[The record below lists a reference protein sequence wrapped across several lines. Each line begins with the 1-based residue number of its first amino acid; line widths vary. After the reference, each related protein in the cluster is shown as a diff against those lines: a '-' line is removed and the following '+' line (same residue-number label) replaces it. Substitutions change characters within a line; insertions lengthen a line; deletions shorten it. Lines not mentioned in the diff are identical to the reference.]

1 MRRYSKS
8 DAWVKNRE
16 GRWCRARPR
25 RQATGIWLSGLVL
38 RLSDGDI
45 LTYRE
50 VTQGRRTNGWR
61 RFRCLRYMF
70 RDPKATSAGFKGL
83 GRRAEENPLETPLG
97 AYLFRVAEIR
107 LDYRELLRPRGSF
120 LVAGASLVGPRP
132 GGSRWGWARVE
143 RRTEM

>member
-1 MRRYSKS
+1 TRRYSKS
-8 DAWVKNRE
+8 DAWVKNRG

-45 LTYRE
+45 LT
-50 VTQGRRTNGWR
+50 RTNGWR
-61 RFRCLRYMF
+61 RFRCLRCMF
-70 RDPKATSAGFKGL
+70 RDPKATSAGFKGP

-107 LDYRELLRPRGSF
+107 LDYRELLRPRG
-120 LVAGASLVGPRP
+120 
-132 GGSRWGWARVE
+132 
-143 RRTEM
+143 